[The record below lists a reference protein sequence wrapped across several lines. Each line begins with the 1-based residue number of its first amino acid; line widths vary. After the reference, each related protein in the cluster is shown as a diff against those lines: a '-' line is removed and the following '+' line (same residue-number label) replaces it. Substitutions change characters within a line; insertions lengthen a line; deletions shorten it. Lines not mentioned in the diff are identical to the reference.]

1 MHSAPRLPHH
11 RSCPKLNSDHTRT
24 NQSIEH
30 PHSNNR
36 TPRLAS
42 MTDAFT
48 RPPCRAQHNDH
59 AHHRPPPTTTDP
71 DAVPH
76 AQRPSRTTTNI
87 RGIPRPHPP
96 PSKHI
101 CVCVCAINNGW
112 THSEF
117 PSSRRNPLQRS
128 CLLRYFFTTL
138 CTKLPNRI
146 PSRRRPHPLSI
157 SRQATP
163 TANVRKS
170 DSSVQIR

>member
-1 MHSAPRLPHH
+1 MTTLG
-11 RSCPKLNSDHTRT
+11 RT
-24 NQSIEH
+24 NQSSI
-30 PHSNNR
+30 R
-36 TPRLAS
+36 TPTIERPTSIHDGCIHPTAMPCPAQRS
-42 MTDAFT
+42 
-48 RPPCRAQHNDH
+48 RPP
-59 AHHRPPPTTTDP
+59 RPPPTTTDP